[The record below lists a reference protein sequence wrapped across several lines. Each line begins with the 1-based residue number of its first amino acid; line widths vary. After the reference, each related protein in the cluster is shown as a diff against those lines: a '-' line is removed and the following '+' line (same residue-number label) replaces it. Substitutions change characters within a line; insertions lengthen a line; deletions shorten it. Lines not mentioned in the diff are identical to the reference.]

1 MIEDTGC
8 QMRSAQN
15 ALLVAQSFISFAGDT
30 TAVSVASSFAPRAPT
45 RGLTENGLVKLVSM
59 KIDGK

>member
-8 QMRSAQN
+8 QMKSAQN

-45 RGLTENGLVKLVSM
+45 RE
-59 KIDGK
+59 D